1 MSSQRY
7 ERVRSY
13 PQKRR
18 RNSLISAS
26 LVPRADLGLMQIAE
40 VDQDEPSSPAQER
53 PPQSIPNSPP
63 PSFHSR
69 NSSPASRHFLTS
81 EDPAASDED
90 RTLADTFDDGEDS
103 DSDDRNGGDDRQR
116 LMRATPSL
124 LVEEQRIDNVETS
137 QAVSQLS
144 GSVPVAQ
151 GRPNL
156 TPGVII
162 PNHLTSA
169 NDGVFA
175 NLNAKPE
182 RGEKLEDHPPVR
194 SSALNSSPHY
204 TH

>member
-1 MSSQRY
+1 M
-7 ERVRSY
+7 
-13 PQKRR
+13 
-18 RNSLISAS
+18 
-26 LVPRADLGLMQIAE
+26 
-40 VDQDEPSSPAQER
+40 
-53 PPQSIPNSPP
+53 PNSPP

-103 DSDDRNGGDDRQR
+103 DEEDRNGGDDRQR

-124 LVEEQRIDNVETS
+124 PVEEQRIDNDDTR
-137 QAVSQLS
+137 QAVPQLS
-144 GSVPVAQ
+144 GSVSVAQ

-156 TPGVII
+156 TPAVTV
-162 PNHLTSA
+162 PSHLTSA

-194 SSALNSSPHY
+194 SSTLGSSPHY
-204 TH
+204 AN